1 MFIRSLQY
9 LLLVT
14 GMLFI
19 LMQVFS
25 LNATAD
31 SGGNLIVLIPDDF
44 SVKGDSRADAWVDAA
59 REEGFGLVF
68 MHDSDFMALG
78 AKALNHSA
86 FIMPDQIHKKAS
98 DKLIAALKKYV
109 SRGGNLMLVY
119 DAGSLTATGVYPTN
133 PDNASPIKYSSRF
146 GELAGVDYLFYEEF
160 YEAGMINN
168 LVGIGPV
175 LGIEKMLWELQ
186 VQPGKSIPYTGP
198 PAVNA
203 PTYVSFKGIEPDD
216 LNQLKFEHNVG
227 ARLDVG
233 NKILTKKQAVPMPS
247 AASTKVYQISAY
259 AHEVSNYRSFVTRN
273 RGGQYAGEV
282 LLSSPYHGV
291 VAGLNSFGAGK
302 VLFVNLSLSYL
313 KGQTDGMLMHGF
325 LHYFGD
331 TILGLPRLANVPK
344 GTGGL
349 VFNWHFDDLKAVE
362 VSAGL
367 LDKQGVWDRGHYSM
381 HFTAGPDV
389 NYAGDGLGM
398 DIANS
403 YKAQE
408 WLRYFA
414 KKGHQVA
421 SHGGWIHNYYGLNG
435 VEGKGAEFE
444 KYLVLNHEAIDGVLG
459 HKATEYS
466 APLGN
471 NPLWA
476 MEWLQR
482 YGILGYYSSG
492 HTGMGPTRAYRDGKP
507 VSRSMWAFPVSPLGQ
522 YATFEEF
529 SRYGVPN
536 AEVTHWYDAL
546 MDFVVHNHT
555 SRLIY
560 AHPAGAVRYADIM
573 KALLDRADAYMNS
586 GSFEW
591 YTMTELA
598 KFMTNRDQVSWQVT
612 EDRSGL
618 HSFKADHPVSLK
630 DQAWILPKCS
640 YGHPKV
646 VFGKAKVSEDKLNWI
661 VTAEE
666 ATSLQFVAKRNPLQQ
681 PAH

>member
-1 MFIRSLQY
+1 VLIRLLQY

-19 LMQVFS
+19 SMQVFA
-25 LNATAD
+25 LNSMAA
-31 SGGNLIVLIPDDF
+31 SGDNLIVLIPDEY
-44 SVKGDSRADAWVDAA
+44 SVKGDSRADAWIDAA
-59 REEGFGLVF
+59 REEGFGLAF
-68 MHDSDFMALG
+68 MHDSEFIALG
-78 AKALNHSA
+78 AKALKYGG

-98 DKLIAALKKYV
+98 DKLIAALKSYV
-109 SRGGNLMLVY
+109 SRGGKLMLVY
-119 DAGSLTATGVYPTN
+119 DAGALTAVGVYPTN
-133 PDNASPIKYSSRF
+133 PDNTSPIKLSSRF
-146 GELAGVDYLFYEEF
+146 GDLAGVDYLFYEEF
-160 YEAGMINN
+160 YEAGTINK

-175 LGIEKMLWELQ
+175 LGIEKMLWKLQ

-198 PAVNA
+198 PVINT
-203 PTYVSFKGIEPDD
+203 PTYVSLKEFESSNF
-216 LNQLKFEHNVG
+216 NQLKSEPNAGSH
-227 ARLDVG
+227 LYVG
-233 NKILTKKQAVPMPS
+233 NNVVAKKQPVLLPS
-247 AASTKVYQISAY
+247 AASTEVYQISVY
-259 AHEVSNYRSFVTRN
+259 GHKFSNYRSFVTRN
-273 RGGQYAGEV
+273 RGGQYAGDV
-282 LLSSPYHGV
+282 LLSSPLYGV

-398 DIANS
+398 DIPNNL
-403 YKAQE
+403 KAQE

-421 SHGGWIHNYYGLNG
+421 SHGGWIHNYYGING
-435 VEGKGAEFE
+435 IEGKGADFE
-444 KYLVLNHEAIDGVLG
+444 KFLVLNHEVIDGVLG

-471 NPLWA
+471 NPIWA
-476 MEWLQR
+476 MDWLES

-546 MDFVVHNHT
+546 MDFAVHNHT

-573 KALLDRADAYMNS
+573 KTLLDRADAYINS
-586 GSFEW
+586 GYFKW

-618 HSFKADHPVSLK
+618 HSFRAEHPVSLK
-630 DQAWILPKCS
+630 DQAWILPKRS
-640 YGHPKV
+640 YSHPKV
-646 VFGKAKVSEDKLNWI
+646 VLGKAKVFEDNLNWI
-661 VTAEE
+661 VTAEDVN
-666 ATSLQFVAKRNPLQQ
+666 SLQFAAKRDLLQQ
-681 PAH
+681 RGR